1 MVYCH
6 LLIRESEML
15 NQTGRQVYFGRCY
28 FNLEC
33 CRKSLL
39 PQEGS
44 RVRGG
49 GGENNKVMSKSVIL
63 VHLSSPVVSLAG
75 LPGDE
80 SYVANCEL
88 SQALF
93 TQWFLPL

>member
-33 CRKSLL
+33 CRKSLSIL
-39 PQEGS
+39 IRIILMCTPTTSIVVDVVEIVGS
-44 RVRGG
+44 LG
-49 GGENNKVMSKSVIL
+49 
-63 VHLSSPVVSLAG
+63 
-75 LPGDE
+75 
-80 SYVANCEL
+80 SYVYINL
-88 SQALF
+88 WNYTKF
-93 TQWFLPL
+93 